1 MIGLYRSSVYR
12 NQALFLIIFIFF
24 LSCSSVGKRVVSES
38 EVLTRTEIIQRSI
51 EKVEENYNEINQHK
65 NVGIYKRGYRD
76 WKIILYSENNFYLVY
91 MTEDGKV
98 ISIEK
103 KEYIK

>member
-1 MIGLYRSSVYR
+1 M
-12 NQALFLIIFIFF
+12 
-24 LSCSSVGKRVVSES
+24 
-38 EVLTRTEIIQRSI
+38 
-51 EKVEENYNEINQHK
+51 EENYNEIILPK
-65 NVGIYKRGYRD
+65 NVGIYKRGYRN